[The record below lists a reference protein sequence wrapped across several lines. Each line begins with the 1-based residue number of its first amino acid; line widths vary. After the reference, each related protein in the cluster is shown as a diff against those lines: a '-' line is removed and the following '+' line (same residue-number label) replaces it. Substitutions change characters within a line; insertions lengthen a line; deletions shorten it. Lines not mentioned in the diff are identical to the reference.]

1 MLGKAQ
7 IYDDR
12 GRLIRSIFT
21 NELLGTSGT
30 FTWDGTTDQQ
40 VKASIGVYVLVFEV
54 FSTDGGVFFVKQ
66 KAFTLAGK
74 L

>member
-1 MLGKAQ
+1 LV
-7 IYDDR
+7 R
-12 GRLIRSIFT
+12 TLFT

-30 FTWDGTTDQQ
+30 FTWDGLTDQQ

-54 FSTDGGVFFVKQ
+54 FSTDGGVFFTKQ